1 MQRNYIQKLFF
12 SKKAS
17 LAVAVVIV
25 IALFIIFAQIISLSK
40 RECSFDRD
48 CASDSYCGSDYQC
61 HKYPVITETNYVPAA
76 LIIGISLIIAAVI
89 LRWKKQA
96 LNH

>member
-1 MQRNYIQKLFF
+1 MQRNHIQKLFF

-25 IALFIIFAQIISLSK
+25 IA
-40 RECSFDRD
+40 
-48 CASDSYCGSDYQC
+48 
-61 HKYPVITETNYVPAA
+61 
-76 LIIGISLIIAAVI
+76 AVI
-89 LRWKKQA
+89 LRWKKQT